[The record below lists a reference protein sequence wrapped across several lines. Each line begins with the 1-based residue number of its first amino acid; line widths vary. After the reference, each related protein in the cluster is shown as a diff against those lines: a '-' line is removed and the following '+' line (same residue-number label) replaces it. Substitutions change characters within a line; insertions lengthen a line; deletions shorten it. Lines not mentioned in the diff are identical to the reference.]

1 MSGKKNNL
9 TKLYLSGEPS
19 KNVLW
24 FPNKT
29 IDLSIFH
36 SQFNFTFWAIDT
48 QFWANSSREANSDN
62 SQIAYITYNQN
73 ILNEFLIPPLALI
86 IFLSV
91 ANDSSAVGI
100 AGVTIAIRS
109 DWCWRRSPLFFNNN
123 SLGLLDKN
131 KYRYI
136 G

>member
-1 MSGKKNNL
+1 MSGKKTNL
-9 TKLYLSGEPS
+9 TKLYLSGESS
-19 KNVLW
+19 KNVSW

-100 AGVTIAIRS
+100 AGVS
-109 DWCWRRSPLFFNNN
+109 DPI
-123 SLGLLDKN
+123 GLMLTEPEVAF
-131 KYRYI
+131 I
-136 G
+136 FQ

>member
-1 MSGKKNNL
+1 MSGKKTNL
-9 TKLYLSGEPS
+9 TKIYLSGEYS

-100 AGVTIAIRS
+100 AGVS
-109 DWCWRRSPLFFNNN
+109 DPI
-123 SLGLLDKN
+123 GLMLTEVAF
-131 KYRYI
+131 I
-136 G
+136 FQ

>member
-1 MSGKKNNL
+1 MSGKKTNL
-9 TKLYLSGEPS
+9 TKLYLSGESS

-48 QFWANSSREANSDN
+48 QFWANSSRKANSDN

-100 AGVTIAIRS
+100 AGVS
-109 DWCWRRSPLFFNNN
+109 DRTDVDGGRLYFSIITVSGCLTKINT
-123 SLGLLDKN
+123 G
-131 KYRYI
+131 I
-136 G
+136 